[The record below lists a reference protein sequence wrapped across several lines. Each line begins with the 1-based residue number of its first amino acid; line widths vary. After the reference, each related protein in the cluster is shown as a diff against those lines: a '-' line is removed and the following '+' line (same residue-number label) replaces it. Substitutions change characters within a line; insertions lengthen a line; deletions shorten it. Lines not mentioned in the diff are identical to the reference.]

1 LKAPHLASLW
11 RAATA
16 GVAAAMILAACGG
29 GSASAPAGQSAAAS
43 PASGLSPA
51 MQTVYEAAKKEGEV
65 IWQAGVLDQAADPIA
80 KAFEARFPGVKATF
94 NPINE
99 PQAPGQIITEATAG
113 SKVVKSLD
121 VARGS
126 PTQFKPL
133 LDRDLLATVDWASLG
148 VDADRIQVEG
158 KWVVNED
165 SVNVWI
171 YNTNQVQPGEV
182 PQTWDDLLKPR
193 WKGKKI
199 VTNASAAGLA
209 QLFYGLGEDKATQF
223 LTALKGQDLVVTKTK
238 GPAREMVLSGQASIG
253 ISTVKDLIEMKKQG
267 APVEGMSLGPMER
280 DVRGWYL
287 PKGVQHPNAAQLFI
301 SWIVSPEGWKLQ
313 QDAGLDIATPC
324 SASDV
329 AKWVCDHKLTFTD
342 PQSAG
347 LDLFSYYAKL
357 DDYTAQAQK
366 LLDLNPDKS
375 DSGSKSSS
383 SKSKSK

>member
-1 LKAPHLASLW
+1 MISRSQPTRRNRLKAPHLASLW

-148 VDADRIQVEG
+148 VDADRIQV
-158 KWVVNED
+158 
-165 SVNVWI
+165 
-171 YNTNQVQPGEV
+171 
-182 PQTWDDLLKPR
+182 
-193 WKGKKI
+193 
-199 VTNASAAGLA
+199 
-209 QLFYGLGEDKATQF
+209 
-223 LTALKGQDLVVTKTK
+223 
-238 GPAREMVLSGQASIG
+238 
-253 ISTVKDLIEMKKQG
+253 
-267 APVEGMSLGPMER
+267 
-280 DVRGWYL
+280 
-287 PKGVQHPNAAQLFI
+287 
-301 SWIVSPEGWKLQ
+301 
-313 QDAGLDIATPC
+313 
-324 SASDV
+324 
-329 AKWVCDHKLTFTD
+329 
-342 PQSAG
+342 
-347 LDLFSYYAKL
+347 
-357 DDYTAQAQK
+357 
-366 LLDLNPDKS
+366 
-375 DSGSKSSS
+375 
-383 SKSKSK
+383 